1 MKQREPRRNVL
12 IRARMRN
19 GPSWADVNIRN
30 ISSRGLMVQAT
41 SSPPR
46 GSYVEL
52 RRGRHAIVA
61 RVAWSSGPR
70 FGLQTQDRLDVEA
83 IVAEPDQSSVDYG
96 KAKAADPTFERR
108 TETRVS
114 SRQEIE
120 RRAERSRLY
129 ARLGQFAGIGA
140 IALVLVGGVV
150 GAVLTVLPAPMA
162 AVSSAL
168 Q

>member
-30 ISSRGLMVQAT
+30 ISSRGLMVQAA

-61 RVAWSSGPR
+61 RVAWSNGRR
-70 FGLQTQDRLDVEA
+70 FGVQTQDRLDVDA
-83 IVAEPDQSSVDYG
+83 IVAEPDQSSSDFR
-96 KAKAADPTFERR
+96 KAKAADPAFERR
-108 TETRVS
+108 ATPRAPTRA
-114 SRQEIE
+114 EIE
-120 RRAERSRLY
+120 RRAE
-129 ARLGQFAGIGA
+129 
-140 IALVLVGGVV
+140 
-150 GAVLTVLPAPMA
+150 
-162 AVSSAL
+162 
-168 Q
+168 